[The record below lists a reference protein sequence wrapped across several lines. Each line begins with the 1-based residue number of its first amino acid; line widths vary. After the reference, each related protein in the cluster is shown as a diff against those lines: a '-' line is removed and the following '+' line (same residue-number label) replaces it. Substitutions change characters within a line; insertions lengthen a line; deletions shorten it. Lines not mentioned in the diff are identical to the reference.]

1 MALAQHAEL
10 PEEQHMGMG
19 VNNAAR
25 EGKNQGLAQHAESS
39 EGNAK
44 PFVDIAELLEGIA
57 ALNLYPAATP

>member
-25 EGKNQGLAQHAESS
+25 EGKNQGSAQHAESS
-39 EGNAK
+39 EGNAELTGGALR
-44 PFVDIAELLEGIA
+44 DIIKHTV
-57 ALNLYPAATP
+57 NIIQHH